1 MKKWTYLV
9 AACML
14 AGATPVLTG
23 CIDNDEP
30 AGIEQL
36 RVAKSELLRAQALV
50 EAAKVD
56 QMAAQNALIEAQAAY
71 QEALAKTEEAN
82 ARIQEAIADQEEAKV
97 ALINTENEQ
106 KKQELEAA
114 IAALEHQKEMW
125 EIEKQNALT
134 AAEQAIKDWEL
145 SYKQAEVAYE
155 KALAELASLKG
166 AVASQQ
172 LAVLQD
178 YIADVQDKKV
188 AMKDAEEDIRRAQ
201 RGVQKAAAAVEESEA
216 DKEYWQYDLARS
228 LKLEQYKLEGIEAAL
243 AKANEELT
251 EFQNMEPTA
260 IAQKQDEVEAERA
273 ELNKQ
278 IADATLKAFEEKQ
291 AVNAE
296 YKAQENALNEE
307 KNQEIE
313 IPAFTF
319 PEVTADALPF
329 AWKDVSQLEFDV
341 TSYTWNSQY
350 AYDVRLSDLNYLLDM
365 MKAKWLRD
373 ENDNAWT
380 QQSIAEWKADI
391 EAANAAIEEQKN
403 SWKQAVDAY
412 YRVPADAVIDLS
424 KIDGYTELAA
434 AIEPFN
440 AAVTAYQEALEAF
453 NTALNNAQYDWSPVR
468 DEVNFN
474 VNQLNNKYWD
484 EYYKLNEK
492 VQDERDRLWAA
503 YEALAND
510 PEADPEAK
518 QEALDAY
525 NEFDDGAYFNELD
538 AELIAT
544 RDEAIA
550 AERAKVTAA
559 VNELKTAHAT
569 YQTARTDLDAQ
580 YEIINPLYGT
590 FRANASTVNKWG
602 SEVSALLKSLDY
614 YNMAGMFYENYPQDS
629 YRIDGWIDENG
640 VYQMGEYIYCTP
652 FVSTYTVDAADVTA
666 VSRQSMRNLI
676 AYMSRALFGE
686 MYGTRSNEYGDPDAR
701 LLDLTFEDVEAWI
714 DANYEEPL
722 YGDEYIQVCQGSF
735 GLMGSVMALEARVK
749 FAEAWLADEN
759 SSVNKIIDALT
770 AAIDAMETEH
780 ETLEADFEVKDEE
793 LRVAGLERDNKIDE
807 INAPVAELKAKVKPL
822 EKLAEKIET
831 TIEQYEANGFD
842 VYSQDCID
850 FIVKRLE
857 KHIKGLELAIEDQ
870 KHAIED
876 AQRRLDGYNAEQL
889 TALEAAQEWLDDCIA
904 AYQRAESDYQDALD
918 LLNAIIKQMA
928 VEDGDA
934 TVETPETPAE

>member
-1 MKKWTYLV
+1 MV

-260 IAQKQDEVEAERA
+260 IAQKLDEVEAELA

-296 YKAQENALNEE
+296 YRAKKKALDDE
-307 KNQEIE
+307 KNLKHD

-329 AWKDVSQLEFDV
+329 AWKNISQLEFDV

-365 MKAKWLRD
+365 MKANWLRD

-440 AAVTAYQEALEAF
+440 AAVTAYQEAGEAF
-453 NTALNNAQYDWSPVR
+453 NAAIVNLQPVR
-468 DEVNFN
+468 NEAYFNEDE
-474 VNQLNNKYWD
+474 LNNKYWD
-484 EYYKLNEK
+484 EYSKLYEK
-492 VQDERDRLWAA
+492 VQAEQDRLWAA

-510 PEADPEAK
+510 PEADPEAV

-525 NEFDDGAYFNELD
+525 NEFDYWAYFNELD

-590 FRANASTVNKWG
+590 FRANASTVNEWG
-602 SEVSALLKSLDY
+602 SGVSALLNSLDY
-614 YNMAGMFYENYPQDS
+614 YDMAGMFYENYSQYS
-629 YRIDGWIDENG
+629 YWIDGWIDENG

-676 AYMSRALFGE
+676 AYKSRALFGE
-686 MYGTRSNEYGDPDAR
+686 MYGTGFNNYGDPDAR

-759 SSVNKIIDALT
+759 SSVNKLIDALT
-770 AAIDAMETEH
+770 TAIDAMETEH

-793 LRVAGLERDNKIDE
+793 LRVAGLERDNKLAE
-807 INAPVAELKAKVKPL
+807 IKAPVDELKAKVKPL
-822 EKLAEKIET
+822 QNLKEKIVS
-831 TIEQYEANGFD
+831 TITKYEENGFD

-870 KHAIED
+870 KHAIET
-876 AQRRLDGYNAEQL
+876 AQRLLDGYNAGQL
-889 TALEAAQEWLDDCIA
+889 TELEAAQEWLDDCIA

>member
-106 KKQELEAA
+106 KQQELKAA

-172 LAVLQD
+172 LQVLQN
-178 YIADVQDKKV
+178 YIADVQWTKSQ
-188 AMKDAEEDIRRAQ
+188 MKDAEEDIRQAQ
-201 RGVQKAAAAVEESEA
+201 RGVQKAAEAVEESEA
-216 DKEYWQYDLARS
+216 DKEYWQYELAKT
-228 LKLEQYKLEGIEAAL
+228 LKLEQYKLEGIQAAL
-243 AKANEELT
+243 TKANEELT

-260 IAQKQDEVEAERA
+260 IAQKQDEVDAELA

-278 IADATLKAFEEKQ
+278 IADEALKKFEAEQ
-291 AVNAE
+291 AINAE
-296 YKAQENALNEE
+296 YNAQAAALNDE

-329 AWKDVSQLEFDV
+329 AWKDLSLVEFDV

-350 AYDVRLSDLNYLLDM
+350 AYEVRLSDLNYLLNM
-365 MKAKWLRD
+365 MKANWLRD

-391 EAANAAIEEQKN
+391 EAANAEIEEQKN

-424 KIDGYTELAA
+424 KIDGYTELVA

-440 AAVTAYQEALEAF
+440 AAVTAYQEAWEAF
-453 NTALNNAQYDWSPVR
+453 YAARVNLPSVR
-468 DEVNFN
+468 NEASSNEGE
-474 VNQLNNKYWD
+474 LYNKYLD

-492 VQDERDRLWAA
+492 VQAEQDRLWAA

-510 PEADPEAK
+510 PEADPEAV
-518 QEALDAY
+518 QEAFDAY
-525 NEFDDGAYFNELD
+525 NEFDDGAYFNELN

-544 RDEAIA
+544 HDEAIA

-602 SEVSALLKSLDY
+602 SEVSALLESLDY
-614 YNMAGMFYENYPQDS
+614 YDMAGMFYENYSQYS
-629 YRIDGWIDENG
+629 YWIDGWPDENG
-640 VYQMGEYIYCTP
+640 VYQMGEYIYYTP
-652 FVSTYTVDAADVTA
+652 FVFTYTVDAADVTA

-676 AYMSRALFGE
+676 AYKSRALFGK
-686 MYGTRSNEYGDPDAR
+686 MYGTGVNDYGDPDAR
-701 LLDLTFEDVEAWI
+701 LLELTFEDVEAWI
-714 DANYEEPL
+714 EANYEEPL
-722 YGDEYIQVCQGSF
+722 YGDDYIQVCQESF

-749 FAEAWLADEN
+749 FAEAWLADAN

-770 AAIDAMETEH
+770 AAIDAMETEY
-780 ETLEADFEVKDEE
+780 ETLEADFEAKDEA
-793 LRVAGLERDNKIDE
+793 LRLAGLERDKKI
-807 INAPVAELKAKVKPL
+807 AEAGAACEELQAKVEPL
-822 EKLAEKIET
+822 LALQEQIVS
-831 TIEQYEANGFD
+831 TITQYEENGFD

-857 KHIKGLELAIEDQ
+857 KHIQGLELAIEDQ
-870 KHAIED
+870 KHAIET
-876 AQRRLDGYNAEQL
+876 AQRLLDGYNAEQL

-904 AYQRAESDYQDALD
+904 AYQRAESDYNDALA
-918 LLNAIIKQMA
+918 LLEAIIKQMA

>member
-1 MKKWTYLV
+1 MV

-260 IAQKQDEVEAERA
+260 IAQKLDEVEAELA
-273 ELNKQ
+273 ELNRQ
-278 IADATLKAFEEKQ
+278 IADESLKKFEAEQ
-291 AVNAE
+291 AINAE
-296 YKAQENALNEE
+296 YDAQVNALNEE

-365 MKAKWLRD
+365 MKAKCLRD

-403 SWKQAVDAY
+403 SWQQAVDAY

-510 PEADPEAK
+510 PEADPEAE
-518 QEALDAY
+518 QEALEAY
-525 NEFDDGAYFNELD
+525 NEFDDWAYFNELD

-559 VNELKTAHAT
+559 VNEIKTTLAT

-602 SEVSALLKSLDY
+602 SEVSALLNSLDY
-614 YNMAGMFYENYPQDS
+614 YNMAGMFYENYSQYS
-629 YRIDGWIDENG
+629 YWIDGWIDENG

-666 VSRQSMRNLI
+666 VSRQSMRKLI
-676 AYMSRALFGE
+676 AYKSRALFGE
-686 MYGTRSNEYGDPDAR
+686 MYGTGFNDYGDPDAR

-770 AAIDAMETEH
+770 AAIDAMETEY
-780 ETLEADFEVKDEE
+780 ETLEADFEAKDEA
-793 LRVAGLERDNKIDE
+793 LRLAGLEKDKKI
-807 INAPVAELKAKVKPL
+807 AEAGAACEELQAKVEPL
-822 EKLAEKIET
+822 QGLQEQIVS
-831 TIEQYEANGFD
+831 TITQYEENGFD

-870 KHAIED
+870 KHAIET
-876 AQRRLDGYNAEQL
+876 AQRLLDGYNAGQITE
-889 TALEAAQEWLDDCIA
+889 LEAAQEWLDDCIA

>member
-82 ARIQEAIADQEEAKV
+82 ARIQEAIAAQEEAKV

-106 KKQELEAA
+106 KQQELKAA

-172 LAVLQD
+172 LQVLQN
-178 YIADVQDKKV
+178 YIADVQWTKSQ
-188 AMKDAEEDIRRAQ
+188 MKDAEEDIRQAQ
-201 RGVQKAAAAVEESEA
+201 RGVQKAAEAVEESEA
-216 DKEYWQYDLARS
+216 DKEYWQYELAKT
-228 LKLEQYKLEGIEAAL
+228 LKLEQYKLEGIQAAL
-243 AKANEELT
+243 TKANEELT

-260 IAQKQDEVEAERA
+260 IAQKQDEVEAEQA

-291 AVNAE
+291 AVKAE
-296 YKAQENALNEE
+296 YRAKEKALDDE
-307 KNQEIE
+307 KKLKHD
-313 IPAFTF
+313 IPAFSF
-319 PEVTADALPF
+319 PEVTAEALPF
-329 AWKDVSQLEFDV
+329 AWKQYSEYELEGGF
-341 TSYTWNSQY
+341 YTWNNPY
-350 AYDVRLSDLNYLLDM
+350 AYNSRLGELNRQLSTING
-365 MKAKWLRD
+365 WLRD

-440 AAVTAYQEALEAF
+440 AAVTAYQEAWEAF
-453 NTALNNAQYDWSPVR
+453 NTAKNNDWTVR
-468 DEVNFN
+468 NEASFN
-474 VNQLNNKYWD
+474 ETELNNKYWED
-484 EYYKLNEK
+484 LAKLDEK
-492 VQDERDRLWAA
+492 VESEFQRLWAA
-503 YEALAND
+503 YEALRND
-510 PEADPEAK
+510 PEADPAAV
-518 QEALDAY
+518 QEALEAV
-525 NEFDDGAYFNELD
+525 NTFDSGAYFDELN
-538 AELIAT
+538 AELIAA
-544 RDEAIA
+544 RDESIA
-550 AERAKVTAA
+550 TERAKVTAI
-559 VNELKTAHAT
+559 VNEIKTTYAT
-569 YQTARTDLDAQ
+569 YEAARTALDTQA
-580 YEIINPLYGT
+580 ETIIPLYAT
-590 FRANASTVNKWG
+590 FRANASKIDQWG
-602 SEVSALLKSLDY
+602 YEEASALLNSIDFSYIAGLYYQDWDY
-614 YNMAGMFYENYPQDS
+614 QNS
-629 YRIDGWIDENG
+629 YYLSGWRDENG
-640 VYQMGEYIYCTP
+640 EYQMGALINYTP
-652 FVSTYTVDAADVTA
+652 HVTTYTVDAADVTA

-676 AYMSRALFGE
+676 AYKSRALFGK
-686 MYGTRSNEYGDPDAR
+686 MYGTGVNDYGDPDAR
-701 LLDLTFEDVEAWI
+701 LLELTFEDVEAWI
-714 DANYEEPL
+714 EANYEEPL
-722 YGDEYIQVCQGSF
+722 YGDDYIQVCQESF

-749 FAEAWLADEN
+749 FAEAWLADAN
-759 SSVNKIIDALT
+759 SSVNKIIEALT
-770 AAIDAMETEH
+770 TAIDAMETEY

-793 LRVAGLERDNKIDE
+793 LRVAGLERDNKLAE

-822 EKLAEKIET
+822 QKLADKIAS
-831 TIEQYEANGFD
+831 TIEQYEADGFD

-870 KHAIED
+870 KHAIEK
-876 AQRRLDGYNAEQL
+876 AQRLLDGYNAEQL

>member
-106 KKQELEAA
+106 KQQELKAA

-172 LAVLQD
+172 LQVLQN
-178 YIADVQDKKV
+178 YIADVQWTKSQ
-188 AMKDAEEDIRRAQ
+188 MKDAEEDIRQAQ
-201 RGVQKAAAAVEESEA
+201 RGVQKAAEAVEESEA
-216 DKEYWQYDLARS
+216 DKEYWQYELAKT
-228 LKLEQYKLEGIEAAL
+228 LKLEQYKLEGIQAAL
-243 AKANEELT
+243 TKANEELT

-260 IAQKQDEVEAERA
+260 IAQKQDEVEAEQA

-296 YKAQENALNEE
+296 YNAKAKAFDDE
-307 KNQEIE
+307 KNLKHD
-313 IPAFTF
+313 IPAFSF
-319 PEVTADALPF
+319 PEVTAEALPF
-329 AWKDVSQLEFDV
+329 AWKQYSEYELEGGF
-341 TSYTWNSQY
+341 YTWNNPY
-350 AYDVRLSDLNYLLDM
+350 AYNSRLGELNRQLSTING
-365 MKAKWLRD
+365 WLRD

-440 AAVTAYQEALEAF
+440 AAVTAYQEAWEAF
-453 NTALNNAQYDWSPVR
+453 DAAKNAAQYEWSPLR
-468 DEVNFN
+468 NEVNFN
-474 VNQLNNKYWD
+474 VNGLNTKYWND
-484 EYYKLNEK
+484 RSQLDEK
-492 VQDERDRLWAA
+492 VQAEQNRLWAD
-503 YEALAND
+503 YQALLND
-510 PEADPEAK
+510 PEADPAAV
-518 QEALDAY
+518 QEAWDAY
-525 NEFDDGAYFNELD
+525 DTFDYWTYFNELD
-538 AELIAT
+538 AELIAA
-544 RDEAIA
+544 RDKAIN

-559 VNELKTAHAT
+559 VNEIKTTLAT
-569 YQTARTDLDAQ
+569 YEAARTALDAQ
-580 YEIINPLYGT
+580 YETIAPLYDT
-590 FRANASTVNKWG
+590 FRANASTVINEWG
-602 SEVSALLKSLDY
+602 NEVSALLYSIDFYEL
-614 YNMAGMFYENYPQDS
+614 AGMDYQGWSAGFE
-629 YRIDGWIDENG
+629 IEGWIDENG
-640 VYQMGEYIYCTP
+640 TYQMGETSSYSWDSYTQ
-652 FVSTYTVDAADVTA
+652 TVDAADVTA

-676 AYMSRALFGE
+676 AYKSRALFGK
-686 MYGTRSNEYGDPDAR
+686 MYGTGVNDYGDPDAR
-701 LLDLTFEDVEAWI
+701 LLELTFEDVEAWI
-714 DANYEEPL
+714 EANYEEPL
-722 YGDEYIQVCQGSF
+722 YGDDYIQVCQESF
-735 GLMGSVMALEARVK
+735 GLMGRVMALEARVK

-770 AAIDAMETEH
+770 AAIDAMETEY

-822 EKLAEKIET
+822 EKLAGKIAS

-857 KHIKGLELAIEDQ
+857 KHIQGLELAIEDQ
-870 KHAIED
+870 KHAIET
-876 AQRRLDGYNAEQL
+876 AQRLLDGYNAEQL

-904 AYQRAESDYQDALD
+904 AYQRAESDYNDALA
-918 LLNAIIKQMA
+918 LLEAIIKQMA

>member
-188 AMKDAEEDIRRAQ
+188 AMKDAEEDIRQAQ

-260 IAQKQDEVEAERA
+260 IAQKLDEVEAELA
-273 ELNKQ
+273 ELNRQ
-278 IADATLKAFEEKQ
+278 IADESLKKFEAEQ
-291 AVNAE
+291 AINAE
-296 YKAQENALNEE
+296 YNVQVNALNEE

-329 AWKDVSQLEFDV
+329 AWKNISQLEFDV

-365 MKAKWLRD
+365 MKANWLRD

-440 AAVTAYQEALEAF
+440 AAVTAYQEAGEAF
-453 NTALNNAQYDWSPVR
+453 NAAIVNLQPVR
-468 DEVNFN
+468 NEAYFNEDE
-474 VNQLNNKYWD
+474 LNNKYWD
-484 EYYKLNEK
+484 EYNKLYEK
-492 VQDERDRLWAA
+492 VQAEQDRLWAA

-510 PEADPEAK
+510 PEADPEAV

-525 NEFDDGAYFNELD
+525 NEFDYWAYFNELD

-590 FRANASTVNKWG
+590 FRANASTLNEWG

-614 YNMAGMFYENYPQDS
+614 YNMAGMFYENYSQYS
-629 YRIDGWIDENG
+629 YWIDGWTDENG

-676 AYMSRALFGE
+676 AYKSRALFGE
-686 MYGTRSNEYGDPDAR
+686 MYGTGFNNYGDPDAR

-722 YGDEYIQVCQGSF
+722 YGDEYIQVCQESF

-770 AAIDAMETEH
+770 AAIDAMETEY
-780 ETLEADFEVKDEE
+780 ETLEADFEAKDEA
-793 LRVAGLERDNKIDE
+793 LRLAGLERDKKI
-807 INAPVAELKAKVKPL
+807 AEAGAACEELQAKVQPL
-822 EKLAEKIET
+822 LALQEQIVS
-831 TIEQYEANGFD
+831 TITQYEENGFD

-870 KHAIED
+870 KHAIET
-876 AQRRLDGYNAEQL
+876 AQRLLDGYNAGQITE
-889 TALEAAQEWLDDCIA
+889 LEAAQEWLDDCIA

>member
-1 MKKWTYLV
+1 MV

-260 IAQKQDEVEAERA
+260 IAQKLDEVEAELA
-273 ELNKQ
+273 ELNRQ
-278 IADATLKAFEEKQ
+278 IADESLKKFEAEQ
-291 AVNAE
+291 AINAE
-296 YKAQENALNEE
+296 YDAQVNALNEE

-365 MKAKWLRD
+365 MKAKCLRD

-403 SWKQAVDAY
+403 SWQQAVDAY

-440 AAVTAYQEALEAF
+440 AAVTAYQEAWEAF
-453 NTALNNAQYDWSPVR
+453 NAARVNLQPVR
-468 DEVNFN
+468 NEAYFNEVE
-474 VNQLNNKYWD
+474 LGKKYRD
-484 EYYKLNEK
+484 EYYKLDEK

-510 PEADPEAK
+510 PEADPEAE
-518 QEALDAY
+518 QEALEAY
-525 NEFDDGAYFNELD
+525 NEFDDWAYFNELD

-559 VNELKTAHAT
+559 VNEIKTTLAT

-602 SEVSALLKSLDY
+602 SEVSALLNSLDY
-614 YNMAGMFYENYPQDS
+614 YNMAGMFYENYSQYS
-629 YRIDGWIDENG
+629 YWIDGWIDENG

-666 VSRQSMRNLI
+666 VSRQSMRKLI
-676 AYMSRALFGE
+676 AYKSRALFGE
-686 MYGTRSNEYGDPDAR
+686 MYGTGFNDYGDPDAR

-770 AAIDAMETEH
+770 AAIDAMETEY
-780 ETLEADFEVKDEE
+780 ETLEADFEAKDEA
-793 LRVAGLERDNKIDE
+793 LRLAGLEKDKKI
-807 INAPVAELKAKVKPL
+807 AEAGAACEELQAKVEPL
-822 EKLAEKIET
+822 QGLQEQIVS
-831 TIEQYEANGFD
+831 TITQYEENGFD

-870 KHAIED
+870 KHAIET
-876 AQRRLDGYNAEQL
+876 AQRLLDGYNAGQITE
-889 TALEAAQEWLDDCIA
+889 LEAAQEWLDDCIA

>member
-56 QMAAQNALIEAQAAY
+56 QMTAQNALIEAQAAY

-172 LAVLQD
+172 LLVLQE
-178 YIADVQDKKV
+178 YIAAVQDAKSN
-188 AMKDAEEDIRRAQ
+188 MKDKEEDIRQAQ
-201 RGVQKAAAAVEESEA
+201 RGVQKAAEAVEESEA

-260 IAQKQDEVEAERA
+260 IAQKQDEVEAELA
-273 ELNKQ
+273 ELNRQ
-278 IADATLKAFEEKQ
+278 IADESLKKFEAEQ
-291 AVNAE
+291 AINAE
-296 YKAQENALNEE
+296 YNAQVNALNEE

-350 AYDVRLSDLNYLLDM
+350 AYDVRLSDLNYLLNM
-365 MKAKWLRD
+365 MKANWLRD

-403 SWKQAVDAY
+403 SWQQAVDAY

-424 KIDGYTELAA
+424 KIDGYAELVA

-440 AAVTAYQEALEAF
+440 AAVTAYQEAWEAF
-453 NTALNNAQYDWSPVR
+453 YAAAYLNLMTVR
-468 DEVNFN
+468 NEVSMNEN
-474 VNQLNNKYWD
+474 EIRNKYYNETDWN
-484 EYYKLNEK
+484 KLTEK
-492 VQDERDRLWAA
+492 ANAEQARLLSA
-503 YEALAND
+503 YEELANN
-510 PEADPEAK
+510 PEADPAEVQA
-518 QEALDAY
+518 ALDAF
-525 NEFDDGAYFNELD
+525 NAFDYYGYITDLEEGYA
-538 AELIAT
+538 AE
-544 RDEAIA
+544 RDKAIN

-602 SEVSALLKSLDY
+602 SEVSALLNSLDY
-614 YNMAGMFYENYPQDS
+614 YNMAGMFYENYSQDS
-629 YRIDGWIDENG
+629 YWIDGWPDENG
-640 VYQMGEYIYCTP
+640 VYQVGEYIYYTP
-652 FVSTYTVDAADVTA
+652 FVFTYTVDAADVTA

-686 MYGTRSNEYGDPDAR
+686 MYGTGFNDYGDPDAR

-770 AAIDAMETEH
+770 AAIDAMETEY
-780 ETLEADFEVKDEE
+780 ETLEADFEAKDEA
-793 LRVAGLERDNKIDE
+793 LRLAGLERDKKI
-807 INAPVAELKAKVKPL
+807 AEAGAACEELQAKVEPL
-822 EKLAEKIET
+822 LALQEQIVS
-831 TIEQYEANGFD
+831 TITQYEENGFD

-870 KHAIED
+870 KHAIET
-876 AQRRLDGYNAEQL
+876 AQRLLDGYNAGQITE
-889 TALEAAQEWLDDCIA
+889 LEAAQEWLDDCIA

>member
-1 MKKWTYLV
+1 M
-9 AACML
+9 
-14 AGATPVLTG
+14 
-23 CIDNDEP
+23 
-30 AGIEQL
+30 
-36 RVAKSELLRAQALV
+36 
-50 EAAKVD
+50 
-56 QMAAQNALIEAQAAY
+56 
-71 QEALAKTEEAN
+71 
-82 ARIQEAIADQEEAKV
+82 
-97 ALINTENEQ
+97 
-106 KKQELEAA
+106 
-114 IAALEHQKEMW
+114 
-125 EIEKQNALT
+125 
-134 AAEQAIKDWEL
+134 
-145 SYKQAEVAYE
+145 AYE
-155 KALAELASLKG
+155 KSFAELASLKG

-260 IAQKQDEVEAERA
+260 IAQKLDEVEAELA

-296 YKAQENALNEE
+296 YRAKKKALDDE
-307 KNQEIE
+307 KNLKHD

-329 AWKDVSQLEFDV
+329 AWKNISQLEFDV

-365 MKAKWLRD
+365 MKANWLRD

-440 AAVTAYQEALEAF
+440 AAVTAYQEAGEAF
-453 NTALNNAQYDWSPVR
+453 NAAIVNLQPVR
-468 DEVNFN
+468 NEAYFNEDE
-474 VNQLNNKYWD
+474 LNNKYWD
-484 EYYKLNEK
+484 EYSKLYEK
-492 VQDERDRLWAA
+492 VQAEQDRLWAA

-510 PEADPEAK
+510 PEADPEAV

-525 NEFDDGAYFNELD
+525 NEFDYWAYFNELD

-590 FRANASTVNKWG
+590 FRANASTVNEWG
-602 SEVSALLKSLDY
+602 SGVSALLNSLDY
-614 YNMAGMFYENYPQDS
+614 YDMAGMFYENYSQYS
-629 YRIDGWIDENG
+629 YWIDGWIDENG

-676 AYMSRALFGE
+676 AYKSRALFGE
-686 MYGTRSNEYGDPDAR
+686 MYGTGFNNYGDPDAR
-701 LLDLTFEDVEAWI
+701 LLDLT
-714 DANYEEPL
+714 L
-722 YGDEYIQVCQGSF
+722 
-735 GLMGSVMALEARVK
+735 GLMPTMKSLCMAMSTFRYVREASV
-749 FAEAWLADEN
+749 
-759 SSVNKIIDALT
+759 
-770 AAIDAMETEH
+770 
-780 ETLEADFEVKDEE
+780 
-793 LRVAGLERDNKIDE
+793 
-807 INAPVAELKAKVKPL
+807 
-822 EKLAEKIET
+822 
-831 TIEQYEANGFD
+831 
-842 VYSQDCID
+842 
-850 FIVKRLE
+850 
-857 KHIKGLELAIEDQ
+857 
-870 KHAIED
+870 
-876 AQRRLDGYNAEQL
+876 
-889 TALEAAQEWLDDCIA
+889 
-904 AYQRAESDYQDALD
+904 
-918 LLNAIIKQMA
+918 
-928 VEDGDA
+928 
-934 TVETPETPAE
+934 

>member
-1 MKKWTYLV
+1 MV

-329 AWKDVSQLEFDV
+329 AWKNISQLEFDV

-350 AYDVRLSDLNYLLDM
+350 AYDVRLSDLNYLLNM

-403 SWKQAVDAY
+403 NWKQAVDAY

-440 AAVTAYQEALEAF
+440 AAVTAYQEAWEAF
-453 NTALNNAQYDWSPVR
+453 NAARVNLQPVR
-468 DEVNFN
+468 NEASFN
-474 VNQLNNKYWD
+474 EGELYNKYWD
-484 EYYKLNEK
+484 EYSKLYGK
-492 VQDERDRLWAA
+492 VQAEQDRLWAA

-510 PEADPEAK
+510 PEADPEAV

-525 NEFDDGAYFNELD
+525 NEFDYWAYFNELD

-590 FRANASTVNKWG
+590 FRANASTVNEWG
-602 SEVSALLKSLDY
+602 SEVSALLYAKNFY
-614 YNMAGMFYENYPQDS
+614 YLAGMYYTDYGQNHY
-629 YRIDGWIDENG
+629 YIDGWTDENG
-640 VYQMGEYIYCTP
+640 VYQMGEYILYTP
-652 FVSTYTVDAADVTA
+652 GVTTSTVDAADVTA

-686 MYGTRSNEYGDPDAR
+686 MYGTRFNEYGDPDAR

-722 YGDEYIQVCQGSF
+722 YGDEYIQVCQESF

-822 EKLAEKIET
+822 EKLAEKIAT
-831 TIEQYEANGFD
+831 TIEKYEENGFD

-870 KHAIED
+870 KHAIET
-876 AQRRLDGYNAEQL
+876 AQRLLDGYNAGQITE
-889 TALEAAQEWLDDCIA
+889 LEAAQEWLDDCIA

>member
-260 IAQKQDEVEAERA
+260 IAQKLDEVEAELA

-296 YKAQENALNEE
+296 YRAKKKALDDE
-307 KNQEIE
+307 KNLKHD

-329 AWKDVSQLEFDV
+329 AWKNISQLEFDV

-365 MKAKWLRD
+365 MKANWLRD

-440 AAVTAYQEALEAF
+440 AAVTAYQEAGEAF
-453 NTALNNAQYDWSPVR
+453 NAAIVNLQPVR
-468 DEVNFN
+468 NEAYFNEDE
-474 VNQLNNKYWD
+474 LNNKYWD
-484 EYYKLNEK
+484 EYSKLYEK
-492 VQDERDRLWAA
+492 VQAEQDRLWAA

-510 PEADPEAK
+510 PEADPEAV

-525 NEFDDGAYFNELD
+525 NEFDYWAYFNELD

-590 FRANASTVNKWG
+590 FRANASTVNEWG
-602 SEVSALLKSLDY
+602 SGVSALLNSLDY
-614 YNMAGMFYENYPQDS
+614 YDMAGMFYENYSQYS
-629 YRIDGWIDENG
+629 YWIDGWIDENG

-676 AYMSRALFGE
+676 AYKSRALFGE
-686 MYGTRSNEYGDPDAR
+686 MYGTGFNNYGDPDAR

-759 SSVNKIIDALT
+759 SSVNKLIDALT
-770 AAIDAMETEH
+770 TAIDAMETEH

-793 LRVAGLERDNKIDE
+793 LRVAGLERDNKLAE
-807 INAPVAELKAKVKPL
+807 IKAPVDELKAKVKPL
-822 EKLAEKIET
+822 QNLKEKIVS
-831 TIEQYEANGFD
+831 TITKYEENGFD

-870 KHAIED
+870 KHAIET
-876 AQRRLDGYNAEQL
+876 AQRLLDGYNAGQL
-889 TALEAAQEWLDDCIA
+889 TELEAAQEWLDDCIA

>member
-1 MKKWTYLV
+1 MV

-82 ARIQEAIADQEEAKV
+82 ARIQEAIAAQEEAKV

-106 KKQELEAA
+106 KQQELKAA

-172 LAVLQD
+172 LQVLQN
-178 YIADVQDKKV
+178 YIADVQWTKSQ
-188 AMKDAEEDIRRAQ
+188 MKDAEEDIRQAQ
-201 RGVQKAAAAVEESEA
+201 RGVQKAAEALAESEA
-216 DKEYWQYDLARS
+216 DKEYWQYELAKT
-228 LKLEQYKLEGIEAAL
+228 LKLEQYKLEGIQAAL
-243 AKANEELT
+243 TKANEELT

-260 IAQKQDEVEAERA
+260 IAQKQDEVEAELA

-291 AVNAE
+291 AINAE
-296 YKAQENALNEE
+296 YNAQEAALSDE

-329 AWKDVSQLEFDV
+329 AWKEISQLEFDV
-341 TSYTWNSQY
+341 TSYTWYSQY
-350 AYDVRLSDLNYLLDM
+350 AYEIRLSNLNYLLNM
-365 MKAKWLRD
+365 MKANWLRD

-403 SWKQAVDAY
+403 SWQQAVDAY

-440 AAVTAYQEALEAF
+440 AAVTAYQEAWEAF
-453 NTALNNAQYDWSPVR
+453 DAADLNLMTVR
-468 DEVNFN
+468 NEVSMNEIEIW
-474 VNQLNNKYWD
+474 NKYYNETDWN
-484 EYYKLNEK
+484 KLTEK
-492 VQDERDRLWAA
+492 ADAEWARLLSA
-503 YEALAND
+503 YQELANN
-510 PEADPEAK
+510 PEADPAEVQA
-518 QEALDAY
+518 ALDAF
-525 NEFDDGAYFNELD
+525 NAFDYYGYITDLQEGYA
-538 AELIAT
+538 AE
-544 RDEAIA
+544 RDKAIN

-559 VNELKTAHAT
+559 VNEIKTTLAT
-569 YQTARTDLDAQ
+569 CEAARTALDAQ
-580 YEIINPLYGT
+580 YETIAPLYDT
-590 FRANASTVNKWG
+590 FRANASTVNEWG

-614 YNMAGMFYENYPQDS
+614 YDMAGMYYENDS
-629 YRIDGWIDENG
+629 QYSYWINGWTDENG
-640 VYQMGEYIYCTP
+640 DYQKGEYIYYTP
-652 FVSTYTVDAADVTA
+652 FVYTYTVDAADVTA

-676 AYMSRALFGE
+676 AYKSRALFGV
-686 MYGTRSNEYGDPDAR
+686 MYGIGFNAYGDPDAR
-701 LLDLTFEDVEAWI
+701 LLELTFEDVEAWI

-722 YGDEYIQVCQGSF
+722 YGDEYIQVCRESF
-735 GLMGSVMALEARVK
+735 GLMGSVMALEAKVK

-759 SSVNKIIDALT
+759 SSVNKLIEALT
-770 AAIDAMETEH
+770 TAIDAMETEY
-780 ETLEADFEVKDEE
+780 ETLEADFEAKDEA
-793 LRVAGLERDNKIDE
+793 LRLAALERDKKIAEADAPKDE
-807 INAPVAELKAKVKPL
+807 LEAKVEPL
-822 EKLAEKIET
+822 QELAGQIAS
-831 TIEQYEANGFD
+831 TIEKYEANGFD

-857 KHIKGLELAIEDQ
+857 KHIQGLELAIEDQ
-870 KHAIED
+870 KHAIEE
-876 AQRRLDGYNAEQL
+876 AQRLLDGYNAEQL

-904 AYQRAESDYQDALD
+904 AYQRAESDYNDALA
-918 LLNAIIKQMA
+918 LLEAIIKQMA

>member
-1 MKKWTYLV
+1 MV

-188 AMKDAEEDIRRAQ
+188 AMKDAEEDIRQAQ

-260 IAQKQDEVEAERA
+260 IAQKQDEVEAELA
-273 ELNKQ
+273 ELNRQ
-278 IADATLKAFEEKQ
+278 IADESLKKFEAEQ
-291 AVNAE
+291 AINAE
-296 YKAQENALNEE
+296 YDAQVNALNEE

-329 AWKDVSQLEFDV
+329 AWKQYSEYELEGGF
-341 TSYTWNSQY
+341 YTWNNPC
-350 AYDVRLSDLNYLLDM
+350 AYKSRLDELNCQLSTINS
-365 MKAKWLRD
+365 WLRD

-424 KIDGYTELAA
+424 KIDGYTELVA

-440 AAVTAYQEALEAF
+440 AAVTAYQEAWEAF
-453 NTALNNAQYDWSPVR
+453 DAACLNLMTVR
-468 DEVNFN
+468 NEVFMKENEIR
-474 VNQLNNKYWD
+474 NKYYNETDWD
-484 EYYKLNEK
+484 KLMEK
-492 VQDERDRLWAA
+492 ADAERARLLSA
-503 YEALAND
+503 YEELANN
-510 PEADPEAK
+510 PEADPAEVQA
-518 QEALDAY
+518 ALDAFSA
-525 NEFDDGAYFNELD
+525 FDHYGYIADLEEGYA
-538 AELIAT
+538 AE
-544 RDEAIA
+544 RDKAIN

-590 FRANASTVNKWG
+590 FRANASTVNERG
-602 SEVSALLKSLDY
+602 SEVSALLESLDY
-614 YNMAGMFYENYPQDS
+614 YDMAGMSYENYFQYS
-629 YRIDGWIDENG
+629 YWIDGWTDENG
-640 VYQMGEYIYCTP
+640 VYQMGEYIYYTP
-652 FVSTYTVDAADVTA
+652 IVYTYTVDAADVTA

-686 MYGTRSNEYGDPDAR
+686 MYGTGFNEYGDPDAR

-722 YGDEYIQVCQGSF
+722 YGDEYIQVCQESF

-770 AAIDAMETEH
+770 TAIDAMETEH

-793 LRVAGLERDNKIDE
+793 LRVAGLERDNKLAE
-807 INAPVAELKAKVKPL
+807 IEAPVDELEAKVKPL
-822 EKLAEKIET
+822 EKLAEKIAT
-831 TIEQYEANGFD
+831 TIKEYKDNDFD

-850 FIVKRLE
+850 CIVKRLE

-876 AQRRLDGYNAEQL
+876 AQRRLDGYNAGQL

-904 AYQRAESDYQDALD
+904 AYQRAESDYNDALA
-918 LLNAIIKQMA
+918 LLEAIIKQMA

>member
-1 MKKWTYLV
+1 MV

-82 ARIQEAIADQEEAKV
+82 ARIQEAIAAQEEAKV

-106 KKQELEAA
+106 KQQELKAA

-172 LAVLQD
+172 LQVLQN
-178 YIADVQDKKV
+178 YIADVQWTKSQ
-188 AMKDAEEDIRRAQ
+188 MKDAEEDIRQAQ
-201 RGVQKAAAAVEESEA
+201 RGVQKAAEAVEESEA
-216 DKEYWQYDLARS
+216 DKEYWQYELAKT
-228 LKLEQYKLEGIEAAL
+228 LKLEQYKLEGIQAAL
-243 AKANEELT
+243 TKANEELT

-260 IAQKQDEVEAERA
+260 IAQKQDEVEAEQA

-296 YKAQENALNEE
+296 YNAKAKAFDDE
-307 KNQEIE
+307 KNLKHD
-313 IPAFTF
+313 IPAFSF
-319 PEVTADALPF
+319 PEVTAEALPF
-329 AWKDVSQLEFDV
+329 AWKQYSEYELEGGF
-341 TSYTWNSQY
+341 YTWNNPY
-350 AYDVRLSDLNYLLDM
+350 AYNSRLGELNRQLSTING
-365 MKAKWLRD
+365 WLRD

-391 EAANAAIEEQKN
+391 EAANAEIEEQKN

-424 KIDGYTELAA
+424 KIDGYTELVA

-440 AAVTAYQEALEAF
+440 AAVTAYQEAWEVF
-453 NTALNNAQYDWSPVR
+453 YTALTNDRTVR
-468 DEVNFN
+468 NEVSFN
-474 VNQLNNKYWD
+474 ETELYNKYSY
-484 EYYKLNEK
+484 EYNKLYEK
-492 VQDERDRLWAA
+492 VQAEQNRLRAA
-503 YEALAND
+503 YEALLND
-510 PEADPEAK
+510 PEADPAAV
-518 QEALDAY
+518 QEAWDAY
-525 NEFDDGAYFNELD
+525 DTFDYETYFDELD
-538 AELIAT
+538 AELIAA

-550 AERAKVTAA
+550 TERAKITVA
-559 VNELKTAHAT
+559 VNEIRTTHAT
-569 YQTARTDLDAQ
+569 YEAARTALDAQ
-580 YEIINPLYGT
+580 YENIYPLYDT
-590 FRANASTVNKWG
+590 FRANASVIDQNG
-602 SEVSALLKSLDY
+602 YEVVAALLKTISFYDL
-614 YNMAGMFYENYPQDS
+614 AGMDYQRYLKNTHY
-629 YRIDGWIDENG
+629 IKAWIDENG
-640 VYQMGEYIYCTP
+640 EYQMADEIEFTP
-652 FVSTYTVDAADVTA
+652 SISAYTVDAADVTA

-676 AYMSRALFGE
+676 AYKSRALFGV
-686 MYGTRSNEYGDPDAR
+686 MYGIGFNAYGDPDAR

-759 SSVNKIIDALT
+759 SSVNKLIDALT
-770 AAIDAMETEH
+770 TAIDAMETEY

-822 EKLAEKIET
+822 EKLADKIAT
-831 TIEQYEANGFD
+831 TIEQYEENGFD

-857 KHIKGLELAIEDQ
+857 KHIQGLELAIEDQ
-870 KHAIED
+870 KHAIEK
-876 AQRRLDGYNAEQL
+876 AQRLLDGYNAEQL

-904 AYQRAESDYQDALD
+904 AYQRAESDYNDALA
-918 LLNAIIKQMA
+918 LLEAIIKQMA

>member
-260 IAQKQDEVEAERA
+260 IAQKLDEVEAELA
-273 ELNKQ
+273 ELNRQ
-278 IADATLKAFEEKQ
+278 IADESLKKFEAEQ
-291 AVNAE
+291 AINAE
-296 YKAQENALNEE
+296 YDAQVNALNEE

-365 MKAKWLRD
+365 MKAKCLRD

-403 SWKQAVDAY
+403 SWQQAVDAY

-440 AAVTAYQEALEAF
+440 AAVTAYQEAWEAF
-453 NTALNNAQYDWSPVR
+453 NAARVNLQPVR
-468 DEVNFN
+468 NEAYFNEVE
-474 VNQLNNKYWD
+474 LGKKYRD
-484 EYYKLNEK
+484 EYYKLDEK

-510 PEADPEAK
+510 PEADPEAE
-518 QEALDAY
+518 QEALEAY
-525 NEFDDGAYFNELD
+525 NEFDDWAYFNELD

-559 VNELKTAHAT
+559 VNEIKTTLAT

-602 SEVSALLKSLDY
+602 SEVSALLNSLDY
-614 YNMAGMFYENYPQDS
+614 YNMAGMFYENYSQYS
-629 YRIDGWIDENG
+629 YWIDGWIDENG

-666 VSRQSMRNLI
+666 VSRQSMRKLI
-676 AYMSRALFGE
+676 AYKSRALFGE
-686 MYGTRSNEYGDPDAR
+686 MYGTGFNDYGDPDAR

-770 AAIDAMETEH
+770 AAIDAMETEY
-780 ETLEADFEVKDEE
+780 ETLEADFEAKDEA
-793 LRVAGLERDNKIDE
+793 LRLAGLEKDKKI
-807 INAPVAELKAKVKPL
+807 AEAGAACEELQAKVEPL
-822 EKLAEKIET
+822 QGLQEQIVS
-831 TIEQYEANGFD
+831 TITQYEENGFD

-870 KHAIED
+870 KHAIET
-876 AQRRLDGYNAEQL
+876 AQRLLDGYNAGQITE
-889 TALEAAQEWLDDCIA
+889 LEAAQEWLDDCIA

>member
-260 IAQKQDEVEAERA
+260 IAQKLDEVEAELA
-273 ELNKQ
+273 ELNRQ
-278 IADATLKAFEEKQ
+278 IADESLKKFEAEQ
-291 AVNAE
+291 AINAE
-296 YKAQENALNEE
+296 YDAQVNALNEE

-403 SWKQAVDAY
+403 SWQQAVDAY

-440 AAVTAYQEALEAF
+440 AAVTAYQEAWEAF
-453 NTALNNAQYDWSPVR
+453 NAARVNLQPVR
-468 DEVNFN
+468 NEAYFNEVE
-474 VNQLNNKYWD
+474 LGKKYRD
-484 EYYKLNEK
+484 EYYKLDEK

-510 PEADPEAK
+510 PEADPEAE
-518 QEALDAY
+518 QEALEAY
-525 NEFDDGAYFNELD
+525 NEFDDWAYFNELD

-559 VNELKTAHAT
+559 VNEIKTTLAT

-602 SEVSALLKSLDY
+602 SEVSALLNSLDY
-614 YNMAGMFYENYPQDS
+614 YNMAGMFYENYSQYS
-629 YRIDGWIDENG
+629 YWIDGWIDENG

-666 VSRQSMRNLI
+666 VSRQSMRKLI
-676 AYMSRALFGE
+676 AYKSRALFGE
-686 MYGTRSNEYGDPDAR
+686 MYGTGFNDYGDPDAR

-770 AAIDAMETEH
+770 AAIDAMETEY
-780 ETLEADFEVKDEE
+780 ETLEADFEAKDEA
-793 LRVAGLERDNKIDE
+793 LRLAGLEKDKKI
-807 INAPVAELKAKVKPL
+807 AEAGAACEELQAKVEPL
-822 EKLAEKIET
+822 QGLQEQIVS
-831 TIEQYEANGFD
+831 TITQYEENGFD

-870 KHAIED
+870 KHAIET
-876 AQRRLDGYNAEQL
+876 AQRLLDGYNAGQITE
-889 TALEAAQEWLDDCIA
+889 LEAAQEWLDDCIA